1 MMPLLFSL
9 DDAHPLRSPLC
20 RGLNAEAGQLERR
33 RFPDGE
39 SYLRIHNEV
48 AGRPVLV
55 LADLSHPDDKFLP
68 LSFLCDTLRE
78 LGASQ
83 VGLLAPY
90 LCYMRQDCRFHAG
103 EAVTSRTFARL
114 LSSQIDWLV
123 TVDPHL
129 HRYHSL
135 DEIYRVPSTVLQAAP
150 LLAGWLGERQEPLL
164 LVGPDAESEQWVAQ
178 IAAQSGHDYVVG
190 SKVRSGDRQVA
201 VQLPDLS
208 AWRQHTAV
216 IIDDVLSSGQTV
228 LRCLQA
234 LRAQG
239 LQQVDCAVIHGL
251 FADDIAQQLADK
263 GLRRLI
269 TTNAIAHPSNAIDL
283 SPLLL
288 TPIRERLAV
297 S

>member
-9 DDAHPLRSPLC
+9 DDAHPLLSPLC
-20 RGLNAEAGQLERR
+20 RGLHADAGRLERR

-48 AGRPVLV
+48 TGRPVLV

-68 LSFLCDTLRE
+68 LSFLCDTLKE
-78 LGASQ
+78 MGASQ
-83 VGLLAPY
+83 VGLVAPY
-90 LCYMRQDCRFHAG
+90 LCYMRQDCRFHSG

-114 LSSQIDWLV
+114 LSQQVDWLV

-135 DEIYRVPSTVLQAAP
+135 DEIYRVPSTVVQAAP
-150 LLAGWLGERQEPLL
+150 LLADWLGERQEPLL
-164 LVGPDAESEQWVAQ
+164 LVGPDAESEQWVSQ
-178 IAAQSGHDYVVG
+178 IAARSGHDYVVG
-190 SKVRSGDRQVA
+190 SKVRSGDRQVT

-208 AWRQHTAV
+208 AWHRHTAL
-216 IIDDVLSSGQTV
+216 IIDDVISSGQTV

-239 LQQVDCAVIHGL
+239 LNRVDCAAIHGL
-251 FADDIAQQLADK
+251 FADRIEQQLTDN

-269 TTNAIAHPSNAIDL
+269 TTNAITHPSNTIDL

-288 TPIRERLAV
+288 APIRKHLAA

>member
-1 MMPLLFSL
+1 MTPLLFAL
-9 DDAHPLRSPLC
+9 DDDHPLRAPLC
-20 RGLNAEAGQLERR
+20 RGLNADAGRLERR

-39 SYLRIHNEV
+39 SYLRIHAEV
-48 AGRPVLV
+48 KDRPVLV

-78 LGASQ
+78 LGAGQ
-83 VGLLAPY
+83 IGLIAPY
-90 LCYMRQDCRFHAG
+90 LCYMRQDTRFHPG
-103 EAVTSRTFARL
+103 EAITSRTFARL

-135 DEIYRVPSTVLQAAP
+135 DEIYTVPGTVVQAAP
-150 LLAGWLGERQEPLL
+150 LLADWLGEQPEPLL

-178 IAAQSGHDYVVG
+178 IAARSGHDYVVG
-190 SKVRSGDRQVA
+190 SKVRSGDREVV
-201 VQLPDLS
+201 VQLPDLA
-208 AWRQHTAV
+208 AWHHHTAV
-216 IIDDVLSSGQTV
+216 IIDDVISSGQTV

-239 LQQVDCAVIHGL
+239 LNKVDCAAIHGL
-251 FADDIAQQLADK
+251 FADHIEQQLTDG

-269 TTNAIAHPSNAIDL
+269 TTNAIAHPSNTIDL

-288 TPIRERLAV
+288 APIREHLAG

>member
-1 MMPLLFSL
+1 MRPLLFSL
-9 DDAHPLRSPLC
+9 DDAHPLLSPLC

-48 AGRPVLV
+48 TGRPVLV
-55 LADLSHPDDKFLP
+55 LADLSRPDDKFLP

-83 VGLLAPY
+83 VGLIAPY
-90 LCYMRQDCRFHAG
+90 LCYMRQDCRFHSG

-114 LSSQIDWLV
+114 LSQQIDWLV

-135 DEIYRVPSTVLQAAP
+135 DEIYRVPSSVVQAAP
-150 LLAGWLGERQEPLL
+150 LLADWLGERQEPLL
-164 LVGPDAESEQWVAQ
+164 LVGPDAESEQWVAK
-178 IAAQSGHDYVVG
+178 IAAQSGHNYVVG

-201 VQLPDLS
+201 IQLPDLS

-216 IIDDVLSSGQTV
+216 IIDDVISSGQTV

-251 FADDIAQQLADK
+251 FADDIAQQLTDK

-269 TTNAIAHPSNAIDL
+269 TTNAIAHTSNAIDL

-288 TPIRERLAV
+288 APIQKHLAA